1 MHGNF
6 FEINTMHSKL
16 EDMNFINDFIY
27 GIYCMSNLDK
37 IELRRVQALQGERSF
52 TLVFPKEFATELGV
66 GKGDF
71 LKCQVDKN
79 RLIVEKVNP

>member
-1 MHGNF
+1 
-6 FEINTMHSKL
+6 
-16 EDMNFINDFIY
+16 
-27 GIYCMSNLDK
+27 MSNLDK
-37 IELRRVQALQGERSF
+37 IELRKVQALQGERSF

-71 LKCQVDKN
+71 LKCKVDKN

>member
-1 MHGNF
+1 MR
-6 FEINTMHSKL
+6 T
-16 EDMNFINDFIY
+16 
-27 GIYCMSNLDK
+27 YCMSNLDK
-37 IELRRVQALQGERSF
+37 IQLRRVQALQGERSF